1 MTSFKLVI
9 TLTTAKGKPDATQEH
24 LLTKEKTFIGRSPG
38 NDIVLPDA
46 EKRVSSKH
54 ARVDRTPGSV
64 HLTDLGSTN
73 GTVVNGRK
81 IEANSTLELKPGDK
95 VMIGLYL
102 VGLVASEEELSD
114 QTMVVIDPARQL
126 AHLTDE
132 LPILY
137 ARHAESSPEQRRKLM
152 RGMIQSILS
161 SSGPENGRSILAQL
175 KARFQS
181 SERAIVPDRTT
192 TIRRKDLKELE
203 AKQTENTAQ
212 GALRV
217 LQDLSTQFVG
227 EEKLQTPEQAELF
240 VKMAASVLELT
251 FDWISKS
258 LRGRKEFEE
267 QFSADLSMI
276 FSKEKNPL
284 KGGGGPGDMGRYLL
298 DWRLARD
305 PKAIRDSL
313 DNAFKD
319 LTMHQLGLLAGVQ
332 ESLSAVLKRLDP
344 KSVEEEARK
353 VGGGGLFASAEKRAW
368 KRYSDV
374 FHEIFAEN
382 SKLFNELIYPNVRKG
397 YLALHDNQE
406 KEKAAALKK
415 GDTSTR
421 QSIPAPSPSLTQKD
435 PGPKGPPSMTPKDPG
450 SKTGG

>member
-9 TLTTAKGKPDATQEH
+9 VLTSVKDKAAATTEH
-24 LLTKEKTFIGRSPG
+24 LLGKEKTFIGRSPG

-54 ARVDRTPGSV
+54 ARVDRTASSL

-73 GTVVNGRK
+73 GTVMNGRK
-81 IEANSTLELKPGDK
+81 IEANAPLELKNGDK
-95 VMIGLYL
+95 VMIGLYQ
-102 VGLVASEEELSD
+102 VNVVASEEELQD
-114 QTMVVIDPARQL
+114 RTIVVIDPARQL

-137 ARHAESSPEQRRKLM
+137 ARYAESPPEQRRKMM
-152 RGMIQSILS
+152 RGMIQAVLS
-161 SSGPENGRSILAQL
+161 SSSPDVGRSILTQL
-175 KARFQS
+175 QSRFV
-181 SERAIVPDRTT
+181 RAADTAIVPDHTT
-192 TIRRKDLKELE
+192 TMRRKDLQAVQQKEGPAE
-203 AKQTENTAQ
+203 S
-212 GALRV
+212 ALRV
-217 LQDLSTQFVG
+217 LNDLSTQFVG
-227 EEKLQTPEQAELF
+227 EEKLETPEQAELF
-240 VKMAASVLELT
+240 VKMVASVLELT

-258 LRGRKEFEE
+258 LRGRREFED

-284 KGGGGPGDMGRYLL
+284 KGGGGPADMGRYLL

-344 KSVEEEARK
+344 KSVEQEAK
-353 VGGGGLFASAEKRAW
+353 EKGGGGFLASMEKRAW

-406 KEKAAALKK
+406 KEKAAGLKK

-421 QSIPAPSPSLTQKD
+421 SSLPQPPSPSMTQKD
-435 PGPKGPPSMTPKDPG
+435 PGPTKS
-450 SKTGG
+450 GG

>member
-9 TLTTAKGKPDATQEH
+9 TLTTMKGKPEGTSEH
-24 LLTKEKTFIGRSPG
+24 VLGKEKTFIGRSPG

-54 ARVDRTPGSV
+54 ARVDRTGSTL
-64 HLTDLGSTN
+64 HITDVGSTN

-81 IEANSTLELKPGDK
+81 IEANSGTELKNGDK
-95 VMIGLYL
+95 VMIGLYQL
-102 VGLVASEEELSD
+102 SVVGSEEELAD
-114 QTMVVIDPARQL
+114 QTVVVVDPARQL
-126 AHLTDE
+126 AYLSDE

-137 ARHAESSPEQRRKLM
+137 ARYSESPPEQRRRMM
-152 RGMIQSILS
+152 RGMIQQVLS
-161 SSGPENGRSILAQL
+161 SAGADNARSILTQL
-175 KARFQS
+175 KSRFQS
-181 SERAIVPDRTT
+181 AERSVVPDRTT
-192 TIRRKDLKELE
+192 TIRKKDLQRMEAEQKEGG
-203 AKQTENTAQ
+203 AQ
-212 GALRV
+212 AALRV
-217 LQDLSTQFVG
+217 LNDLSMQFVG
-227 EEKLQTPEQAELF
+227 EEKLETPEQAELF
-240 VKMAASVLELT
+240 VKMVASVLELT

-258 LRGRKEFEE
+258 LRGRREFED

-344 KSVEEEARK
+344 KSVEQEAK
-353 VGGGGLFASAEKRAW
+353 EKGGAGLFASMEKRAW

-406 KEKAAALKK
+406 KEKAAAGKK
-415 GDTSTR
+415 GDTSVR
-421 QSIPAPSPSLTQKD
+421 PPASPTMPSMTQKD
-435 PGPKGPPSMTPKDPG
+435 PG
-450 SKTGG
+450 SKSGG

>member
-9 TLTTAKGKPDATQEH
+9 TLTSLKGKPEGTSEH
-24 LLTKEKTFIGRSPG
+24 VLGKEKTFIGRSPG

-54 ARVDRTPGSV
+54 ARLDRTGGSL
-64 HLTDLGSTN
+64 HLTDVGSTN

-81 IEANSTLELKPGDK
+81 IEANSPVELKNGDK
-95 VMIGLYL
+95 AMIGLYQ
-102 VGLVASEEELSD
+102 VSVVASEEDLAD
-114 QTMVVIDPARQL
+114 QTVVVVDPARQL
-126 AHLTDE
+126 AYLSDE

-137 ARHAESSPEQRRKLM
+137 ARYSESPPEQRRRMM
-152 RGMIQSILS
+152 RGTIQQVLS
-161 SSGPENGRSILAQL
+161 SAGADNARSILTQL
-175 KARFQS
+175 KARFAS
-181 SERAIVPDRTT
+181 AERSVVPDRTT
-192 TIRRKDLKELE
+192 TIRKKEMKELE
-203 AKQTENTAQ
+203 AQQKEGGAQ
-212 GALRV
+212 AAIRMLN
-217 LQDLSTQFVG
+217 DLSVQFVG
-227 EEKLQTPEQAELF
+227 EEKIETPEQAELF
-240 VKMAASVLELT
+240 VKMIASVLELT

-258 LRGRKEFEE
+258 LRGRREFED

-284 KGGGGPGDMGRYLL
+284 KGGGGPADMGRYLL

-344 KSVEEEARK
+344 KAVEQEAK
-353 VGGGGLFASAEKRAW
+353 EKGGAGLFASMEKRAW

-406 KEKAAALKK
+406 KEKAAGKK
-415 GDTSTR
+415 GDTSVR
-421 QSIPAPSPSLTQKD
+421 PPAPTMPSVTSKE
-435 PGPKGPPSMTPKDPG
+435 PGQ
-450 SKTGG
+450 KTGG

>member
-9 TLTTAKGKPDATQEH
+9 TLTTAKGKPDGTSEH
-24 LLTKEKTFIGRSPG
+24 VLGKEKTFIGRSPG

-54 ARVDRTPGSV
+54 ARLDRTGGSL
-64 HLTDLGSTN
+64 HITDVGSTN
-73 GTVVNGRK
+73 GTTVNGRK
-81 IEANSTLELKPGDK
+81 IEANSAVELKDGDK
-95 VMIGLYL
+95 VMIGLYQ
-102 VGLVASEEELSD
+102 VNIVASEEQLSD

-137 ARHAESSPEQRRKLM
+137 ARYAESPPEQRRRMM
-152 RGMIQSILS
+152 RGMIQGVLS
-161 SSGPENGRSILAQL
+161 SSSPETARSILAQL
-175 KARFQS
+175 KSRFQS

-192 TIRRKDLKELE
+192 TIRRKELKEYE
-203 AKQTENTAQ
+203 AQQKESGAVA
-212 GALRV
+212 ALRV
-217 LQDLSTQFVG
+217 LNDLSVQFVG
-227 EEKLQTPEQAELF
+227 EEKIETPEQAELF
-240 VKMAASVLELT
+240 VKMVASVLELT

-258 LRGRKEFEE
+258 LRGRREFED

-284 KGGGGPGDMGRYLL
+284 KGGGGPADMGRYLL

-344 KSVEEEARK
+344 KSVEQEAKER
-353 VGGGGLFASAEKRAW
+353 GGAGLFASMEKRAW

-406 KEKAAALKK
+406 KENAVAAKK
-415 GDTSTR
+415 GDTSVRPPTT
-421 QSIPAPSPSLTQKD
+421 PTMPSMTQKD
-435 PGPKGPPSMTPKDPG
+435 PGQK
-450 SKTGG
+450 

>member
-9 TLTTAKGKPDATQEH
+9 VLTSAKDKAAGTSEH
-24 LLTKEKTFIGRSPG
+24 VLGKEKTFIGRSPG

-54 ARVDRTPGSV
+54 ARLDRTASSL
-64 HLTDLGSTN
+64 HISDLGSTN
-73 GTVVNGRK
+73 GTVMNGRK
-81 IEANSTLELKPGDK
+81 IEANAPVELKNGDK
-95 VMIGLYL
+95 VMLGLYQL
-102 VGLVASEEELSD
+102 NVVASEEELQD
-114 QTMVVIDPARQL
+114 RTIVVIDPARQL

-137 ARHAESSPEQRRKLM
+137 ARYAESPPEQRRKMM
-152 RGMIQSILS
+152 RGMIQAVLS
-161 SSGPENGRSILAQL
+161 SSTPDVGRSILTQL
-175 KARFQS
+175 KSRFF
-181 SERAIVPDRTT
+181 RAGDLAVMPDHTT
-192 TIRRKDLKELE
+192 TMRRKDLQAVQQKEGPAE
-203 AKQTENTAQ
+203 A
-212 GALRV
+212 ALRV
-217 LQDLSTQFVG
+217 LNDLSTQFVG
-227 EEKLQTPEQAELF
+227 EEKLETPEQAELF
-240 VKMAASVLELT
+240 VKMVASVLELT

-258 LRGRKEFEE
+258 LRGRREFED

-284 KGGGGPGDMGRYLL
+284 KGGGGPADMGRYLL

-344 KSVEEEARK
+344 KAVEQEAK
-353 VGGGGLFASAEKRAW
+353 EKGGGGFLTSMEKRAW

-397 YLALHDNQE
+397 YLALHDNEE
-406 KEKAAALKK
+406 KEKAAGLKK

-421 QSIPAPSPSLTQKD
+421 SSLPQSSAPSMTQKD
-435 PGPKGPPSMTPKDPG
+435 PGS
-450 SKTGG
+450 SKSGG

>member
-9 TLTTAKGKPDATQEH
+9 TLTTAKGKPEATSEH
-24 LLTKEKTFIGRSPG
+24 VLGKDKTFIGRSPG

-54 ARVDRTPGSV
+54 ARLDRTGSTL
-64 HLTDLGSTN
+64 HITDVGSTN

-81 IEANSTLELKPGDK
+81 IEANSSTELKNGDK
-95 VMIGLYL
+95 VMIGLYQ
-102 VGLVASEEELSD
+102 VSVVASEEELAD
-114 QTMVVIDPARQL
+114 QTVVVVDPARQL
-126 AHLTDE
+126 AYLSDE

-137 ARHAESSPEQRRKLM
+137 ARYAESPPEQRRRMM
-152 RGMIQSILS
+152 RGMVQQVLS
-161 SSGPENGRSILAQL
+161 SSGPDNARSILTQL
-175 KARFQS
+175 KSRFAS
-181 SERAIVPDRTT
+181 AERSVVPDRTT
-192 TIRRKDLKELE
+192 TIRKKDLKEFE
-203 AKQTENTAQ
+203 AQQKEGVAQ
-212 GALRV
+212 AALRV
-217 LQDLSTQFVG
+217 LGDLSVQFVG
-227 EEKLQTPEQAELF
+227 EEKIETPEQAELF
-240 VKMAASVLELT
+240 VKMVASVLELT

-258 LRGRKEFEE
+258 LRGRREFED

-344 KSVEEEARK
+344 KSVEQEAK
-353 VGGGGLFASAEKRAW
+353 EKGGAGLFASMEKRAW

-406 KEKAAALKK
+406 KEKAAAAKK
-415 GDTSTR
+415 GDTSVRPPTT
-421 QSIPAPSPSLTQKD
+421 PTMPSMTQKD
-435 PGPKGPPSMTPKDPG
+435 PKS
-450 SKTGG
+450 GG